1 MANVKKQAKKKNTAK
16 SKTDEQTPE
25 FISYEPV
32 IRYKI
37 KATIF
42 SILAF
47 ISFLITILGVVNGNG
62 GGVIVFAVLTF
73 IFTWWLIGTT
83 LQIYFPNLRDNTKI
97 IHRLE

>member
-25 FISYEPV
+25 FISYEPA

-37 KATIF
+37 QATIF

-47 ISFLITILGVVNGNG
+47 VSFILTITSNAP
-62 GGVIVFAVLTF
+62 IVFAILTF
-73 IFTWWLIGTT
+73 IFTWWTIGVT
-83 LQIYFPNLRDNTKI
+83 LQIYFPKLRNNTKI
-97 IHRLE
+97 IHRLDE